1 MIDETKDYLENFLS
15 DDSNNKNDFQSLKKD
30 VNEIK
35 NTLKNNSDS
44 SDYLNVDLNDLPCG
58 RFYKKGTSIKIKA
71 AKVAD
76 IQAYSAIDENNFVDV
91 VEKMNEMLSKCV
103 KYISSNGTQGSYK
116 NIKDGDRLFLI
127 FMIRELTFQNG
138 NNLVKEATCESCK
151 TEAKIPFRAT
161 KNQHS
166 EKTFVYHEIDELL
179 ENIFNEDTGCYELII
194 DDVMWRL
201 APPTIG
207 IVEIFFGDMKDKTI
221 NKKNLNL
228 AFLKIIPYL
237 LYDRDTITTEGIL
250 QKEKEFSKLDLDTFT
265 LLDQLVDKMT
275 FGIKGLK
282 TICTECGS
290 EVHTE
295 MTFPDGPKAIF
306 VIPNLLERF
315 IKK

>member
-15 DDSNNKNDFQSLKKD
+15 NDEEKNDFKSLKND
-30 VNEIK
+30 VKEIK
-35 NTLKNNSDS
+35 NNLKLNSNDS
-44 SDYLNVDLNDLPCG
+44 SEFINVIIDDLPCG
-58 RFYKKGTSIKIKA
+58 KFYKHNTSIKIRA
-71 AKVAD
+71 AKVSD
-76 IQAYSAIDENNFVDV
+76 IQAYSAIDENNYIDV

-103 KYISSNGTQGSYK
+103 KYIFPNGNVGSYK

-138 NNLVKEATCESCK
+138 NNLVKDATCDSCK
-151 TEAKIPFRAT
+151 TEVKIPFRAT
-161 KNQHS
+161 KNQS
-166 EKTFVYHEIDELL
+166 SDKTFEYHETPSFLID
-179 ENIFNEDTGCYELII
+179 IFNEDSGCYELII
-194 DDVMWRL
+194 NDVMWRL

-207 IVEIFFGDMKDKTI
+207 IVEIFFGDMKDKTL

-237 LYDRDTITTEGIL
+237 LYDRDSITTDGIL
-250 QKEKEFSKLDLDTFT
+250 QKEKDFSKLSLETFT
-265 LLDQLVDKMT
+265 LLDQLVDSMT
-275 FGIKGLK
+275 FGVKGLK

-290 EVHTE
+290 EVHTD